1 MTFNPSLATRDLY
14 GNPRSQR
21 ESPRYD
27 NFHGIDRL
35 VDGELENYEQE
46 LVEAWQ
52 PRFAS
57 IQEELTPA
65 CPPEKRI
72 MLGQIL
78 FKWVEQE
85 ANFPLRSVR
94 EKFLTHGSY
103 HILSNRYVVGW
114 HPDFKLND
122 DDGTSGN
129 RAE

>member
-1 MTFNPSLATRDLY
+1 VGSARIEYSIRDY
-14 GNPRSQR
+14 YRASEQRSRWAR
-21 ESPRYD
+21 ED
-27 NFHGIDRL
+27 LL